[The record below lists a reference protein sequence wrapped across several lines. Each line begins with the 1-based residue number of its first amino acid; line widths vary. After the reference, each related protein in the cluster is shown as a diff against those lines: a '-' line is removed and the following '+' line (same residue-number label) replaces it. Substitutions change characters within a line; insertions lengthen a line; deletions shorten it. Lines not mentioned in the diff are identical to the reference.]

1 METETH
7 TMLLNNTELAQLSDY
22 LICEIDC
29 SAEYEDDQFAFTFSG
44 VRLYVERY
52 PSFFR
57 VEVGHEDDVVE
68 LPRP

>member
-1 METETH
+1 
-7 TMLLNNTELAQLSDY
+7 MLLNTQELAQLSDY

-29 SAEYEDDQFAFTFSG
+29 SPDYEDDAFAVTFLG
-44 VRLYVERY
+44 VRCYVERY
-52 PSFFR
+52 RDAFR